1 LSKIEDWAHEAHL
14 DDIKFHL
21 AEVIEVTQLLQI
33 SKTKLEDADHI
44 YSSCPHLNPLQIQK
58 ILTMYSPGDYE
69 ERVPAALI
77 RRVVEKGATSADPA
91 KLMIDAG
98 HLFPVTFP
106 FGPITVRFAELSL
119 PGISY
124 IHLL

>member
-1 LSKIEDWAHEAHL
+1 LSKIEDWAHEVHL

-33 SKTKLEDADHI
+33 SKTKPEDADHI

-69 ERVPAALI
+69 ERVPAAVI
-77 RRVVEKGATSADPA
+77 RRVVEKGAASADPA
-91 KLMIDAG
+91 KLMIDAS

-106 FGPITVRFAELSL
+106 FVPTTLRFAELQL
-119 PGISY
+119 PNVTY
-124 IHLL
+124 VHLL